1 MYVNQIFELSMTL
14 DNEKFQK
21 VLNKAYRRTDY
32 LEENE
37 NEYIDRSL
45 SSKGITAVFR
55 DSQYKKKIKLIVDS
69 RLITDGKKSDPDR
82 LIRKLDKHMNV
93 YFDCKYRLNDFVLSG
108 AVLDANIDVHDHEN
122 VSAYLK
128 VLRRIGKVKG
138 YSPADYDC
146 FEEVDCF
153 CLEGNSND
161 TAFWLYDLE
170 GFLMHQLHNEDI
182 DRKKLKSICSD
193 AKGII
198 CAEVR
203 LMKPK
208 AVRACTKGDDI
219 SSQIVEL
226 IEKRREIFLDIF
238 THIIPFGDYY
248 KKAGAEEL
256 IYKNVTDSVLRRR
269 MLRLLALIP
278 EKKSL
283 YLAQKAMNCRDI
295 EKVMEGFAKINLSPI
310 TINKRYG
317 VKYLKNLYLP
327 ILEGIKVRN
336 KSF

>member
-1 MYVNQIFELSMTL
+1 MYINQIFELSMTL
-14 DNEKFQK
+14 NNENFQK

-45 SSKGITAVFR
+45 LSKGITVVYHN
-55 DSQYKKKIKLIVDS
+55 SQYKKKVKLIVDS
-69 RLITDGKKSDPDR
+69 GLIAGGKSSDPDR
-82 LIRKLDKHMNV
+82 LIRKLDKHMNE
-93 YFDCKYRLNDFVLSG
+93 YFNYKHRLNDFVLSG
-108 AVLDANIDVHDHEN
+108 AVLDVNIDVHDHEN

-138 YSPADYDC
+138 YSQADYDC

-198 CAEVR
+198 RTEVR

-256 IYKNVTDSVLRRR
+256 IYKNVTDSVLRRQ

-283 YLAQKAMNCRDI
+283 YLAQKAMKCRNI
-295 EKVMEGFAKINLSPI
+295 ERVMGEFAKINVSPV
-310 TINKRYG
+310 TISKRHD
-317 VKYLKNLYLP
+317 VKCLKNLY
-327 ILEGIKVRN
+327 
-336 KSF
+336 SF

>member
-108 AVLDANIDVHDHEN
+108 AVLDVNIDVHDHEN

-146 FEEVDCF
+146 FEEVDSF

-182 DRKKLKSICSD
+182 DQKKLKSICGD

-219 SSQIVEL
+219 SNQIVEL
-226 IEKRREIFLDIF
+226 IDKRQEIFLDVF
-238 THIIPFGDYY
+238 THIVPFGDYY
-248 KKAGAEEL
+248 KKVRAEEL

-283 YLAQKAMNCRDI
+283 YLAQKAMNCRDS

>member
-1 MYVNQIFELSMTL
+1 MYINQIFELSMTL
-14 DNEKFQK
+14 NNENFQK

-45 SSKGITAVFR
+45 LSKGITVVYHN
-55 DSQYKKKIKLIVDS
+55 SQYKKKVKLIVDS
-69 RLITDGKKSDPDR
+69 GLIAGGKSSDPDR
-82 LIRKLDKHMNV
+82 LIRKLDKHMNE
-93 YFDCKYRLNDFVLSG
+93 YFNYKHRLNDFVLSG
-108 AVLDANIDVHDHEN
+108 AVLDVNIDVHDHEN

-198 CAEVR
+198 RTEVR

-208 AVRACTKGDDI
+208 AVKACTKGDDI

-256 IYKNVTDSVLRRR
+256 IYKNVTDSVLRRQ

-283 YLAQKAMNCRDI
+283 YLAQKAMKCRNI
-295 EKVMEGFAKINLSPI
+295 ERVMGEFAKINVSPV
-310 TINKRYG
+310 TISKRHD
-317 VKYLKNLYLP
+317 VKCLKNLY
-327 ILEGIKVRN
+327 
-336 KSF
+336 SFWKK

>member
-32 LEENE
+32 LEENK
-37 NEYIDRSL
+37 NEYIDSSL
-45 SSKGITAVFR
+45 SSKGITVIYR
-55 DSQYKKKIKLIVDS
+55 DSQYKKKLRLIADS
-69 RLITDGKKSDPDR
+69 RLITDGKSSDPDR
-82 LIRKLDKHMNV
+82 LIRKLDKHMNG
-93 YFDCKYRLNDFVLSG
+93 YFDHKYGLNDFVLSG
-108 AVLDANIDVHDHEN
+108 AVLDVNIDVHDHEN

-146 FEEVDCF
+146 FEEVDSF

-182 DRKKLKSICSD
+182 DQKKLKSICGD

-198 CAEVR
+198 RTEVR

-219 SSQIVEL
+219 SNQIVEL
-226 IEKRREIFLDIF
+226 IDKRQEIFLDVF
-238 THIIPFGDYY
+238 THIVPFGDYY
-248 KKAGAEEL
+248 KKVRAEEL

-317 VKYLKNLYLP
+317 VNYLKCFYRQFL
-327 ILEGIKVRN
+327 K
-336 KSF
+336 

>member
-1 MYVNQIFELSMTL
+1 MYINRVFELSMTL
-14 DNEKFQK
+14 DNENFQK

-69 RLITDGKKSDPDR
+69 RLIADGKKSDPDR

-146 FEEVDCF
+146 FEDVDCF
-153 CLEGNSND
+153 CLEGNSNH

-170 GFLMHQLHNEDI
+170 GFLVHQLHNEDI
-182 DRKKLKSICSD
+182 DRKKLKSICGD

-198 CAEVR
+198 RTEVR
-203 LMKPK
+203 LTKPR
-208 AVRACTKGDDI
+208 AVRACTNRDDI

-226 IEKRREIFLDIF
+226 TEKRQEIFLDVF

-256 IYKNVTDSVLRRR
+256 IYKKVSDSVLRRR
-269 MLRLLALIP
+269 MLRLLELIP

-295 EKVMEGFAKINLSPI
+295 EKVMEEFAKINVSPV
-310 TINKRYG
+310 TISKRHE
-317 VKYLKNLYLP
+317 VKC
-327 ILEGIKVRN
+327 LENIYTYMLDLE
-336 KSF
+336 